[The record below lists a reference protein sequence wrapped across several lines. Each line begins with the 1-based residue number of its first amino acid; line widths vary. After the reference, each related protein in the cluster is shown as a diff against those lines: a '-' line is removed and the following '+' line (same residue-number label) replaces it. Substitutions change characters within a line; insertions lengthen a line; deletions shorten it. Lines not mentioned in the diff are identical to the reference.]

1 MRQEVTAQVRAL
13 DDARAFVEHED
24 VTIWVVAGADARRW
38 LHDLVTTDVA
48 TLERGQSRA
57 SLLLTPTG
65 RIRAVFTVLCLGHRG
80 FAIAQ
85 PDDQPRPVAELL
97 APYVLSSDV
106 RIDAS
111 RSRLFA
117 LPGASSAP
125 GWGGE
130 WWRPSID
137 GPGVDL
143 LVEEQERAGAR
154 RRLEE
159 SGLVAVG
166 HEALEARRIELGVPR
181 FPVDLDE
188 ESLPAE
194 ASTYEDAIDLTKGC
208 FLGQEAVAKV
218 RNLGHPTRVVLAARG
233 EGPVEVGEEIRAA
246 DRLVGA
252 VTSANGTSA
261 IVRIRWDARDASLV
275 TASGTALHL
284 R

>member
-1 MRQEVTAQVRAL
+1 MAQVRAL
-13 DDARAFVEHED
+13 EDARAFVEHED
-24 VTIWVVAGADARRW
+24 VRIWVFAGADARRW
-38 LHDLVTTDVA
+38 LHDLVTADVA
-48 TLERGQSRA
+48 TLDRGQSRP

-65 RIRAVFTVLCLGHRG
+65 RIRAAFQVLCLGERG

-106 RIDAS
+106 TIDAS

-117 LPGASSAP
+117 LPGAISAP
-125 GWGGE
+125 AGSGE
-130 WWRPSID
+130 AWRPSID

-143 LVEEQERAGAR
+143 LVEEEGRAGVR

-166 HEALEARRIELGVPR
+166 REALEARRIELGVPR

-194 ASTYEDAIDLTKGC
+194 AAACEEAIDLTKGC

-218 RNLGHPTRVVLAARG
+218 RNLGHPTRVVLAASG
-233 EGPVEVGEEIRAA
+233 EGPVEAGEEVRAA

-261 IVRIRWDARDASLV
+261 IVRVRWDARDGSLV
-275 TASGTALHL
+275 TASRTALHL